1 LDTPTNDMSAPDKA
15 PSSTMS
21 LTTLMGSISCGF
33 GLAADNGSD
42 DGSESTLADPHLTE
56 VRLEA
61 RAPAAPFSPF
71 SDEGD
76 AAARERAWGGEAPR
90 TPRET
95 NGESIGRALRQLR
108 LFGSSDDVTDDVP
121 PTPGGTRD
129 VVLQVV
135 QRRRTARAARA
146 PAHAAGRPWPPSPP
160 DPSQGYDAAVAV
172 STRQQATSRL
182 HEWLLSR
189 GLGAHFGA
197 LERLGA
203 KRVSDLALLTS
214 DDFDQLGVSAAEREL
229 FRIELR

>member
-1 LDTPTNDMSAPDKA
+1 MSAPDKA

-21 LTTLMGSISCGF
+21 LTTLVGSISCGF
-33 GLAADNGSD
+33 GLADNGSD
-42 DGSESTLADPHLTE
+42 DGSESTLADPNLTE

-61 RAPAAPFSPF
+61 RAPAPATPF

-146 PAHAAGRPWPPSPP
+146 RMIGYHYSIQCFVTYVFSIHACF
-160 DPSQGYDAAVAV
+160 V
-172 STRQQATSRL
+172 
-182 HEWLLSR
+182 
-189 GLGAHFGA
+189 
-197 LERLGA
+197 
-203 KRVSDLALLTS
+203 
-214 DDFDQLGVSAAEREL
+214 
-229 FRIELR
+229 LRTTY

>member
-1 LDTPTNDMSAPDKA
+1 MSAPDKA

-33 GLAADNGSD
+33 GLADNGSD

-135 QRRRTARAARA
+135 QRRRVARAARA
-146 PAHAAGRPWPPSPP
+146 PADARRPWPPSPP

>member
-1 LDTPTNDMSAPDKA
+1 MCIRDRS
-15 PSSTMS
+15 
-21 LTTLMGSISCGF
+21 
-33 GLAADNGSD
+33 
-42 DGSESTLADPHLTE
+42 
-56 VRLEA
+56 
-61 RAPAAPFSPF
+61 
-71 SDEGD
+71 
-76 AAARERAWGGEAPR
+76 AARERAWGGEAPR

-146 PAHAAGRPWPPSPP
+146 PADASRKPWPPSPP

>member
-1 LDTPTNDMSAPDKA
+1 MSAPDKA
-15 PSSTMS
+15 PSSSMS
-21 LTTLMGSISCGF
+21 LTNLMGSISCGF
-33 GLAADNGSD
+33 GLADNGSD
-42 DGSESTLADPHLTE
+42 DGSESTLADPNLTE

-61 RAPAAPFSPF
+61 RAPAPAAAFSPF

-146 PAHAAGRPWPPSPP
+146 PAHAAGRPWPPAWSLRPP
-160 DPSQGYDAAVAV
+160 
-172 STRQQATSRL
+172 
-182 HEWLLSR
+182 
-189 GLGAHFGA
+189 GA
-197 LERLGA
+197 
-203 KRVSDLALLTS
+203 S
-214 DDFDQLGVSAAEREL
+214 
-229 FRIELR
+229 

>member
-1 LDTPTNDMSAPDKA
+1 MSAPDKA

-21 LTTLMGSISCGF
+21 LTNLMGSISCGF
-33 GLAADNGSD
+33 GLADNGSD
-42 DGSESTLADPHLTE
+42 DGSESTLADPNLTE

-61 RAPAAPFSPF
+61 RAPAPAAAFSPF

-146 PAHAAGRPWPPSPP
+146 PADASRKPWPPSPP

-203 KRVSDLALLTS
+203 KRVSDLALLTA